1 MFKLLTEEARK
12 KVESEYI
19 MRRGVVVLT
28 ALIVIVIAGMIGL
41 FPSYIVS
48 NAQQKE
54 VQEHIE
60 PVESLELQK
69 DYSPLYYWLD
79 GMKFRIGALDPSSDK
94 ERAASFIESVLK
106 ERISGIKVTE
116 LLWSK
121 FEKKPVLSLSGIA
134 HDRQALLAFEER
146 LNSSGKFSSVT
157 LPVSNLAKD
166 KNISFKLKLSPKAP

>member
-12 KVESEYI
+12 KIKSEYI
-19 MRRGVVVLT
+19 LRRGVAMLT
-28 ALIVIVIAGMIGL
+28 ALIAAVVIGMIGL
-41 FPSYIVS
+41 FPSYIIS
-48 NAQQKE
+48 NAQHKE
-54 VQEHIE
+54 VQGHIE

-69 DYSPLYYWLD
+69 DYSSLYYWLD

-94 ERAASFIESVLK
+94 ERAAPFIESLLK
-106 ERISGIKVTE
+106 EKISGIKVTE
-116 LLWSK
+116 LSWLRLD
-121 FEKKPVLSLSGIA
+121 KKPVLSVSGTA
-134 HDRQALLAFEER
+134 QDRQALIAFEER